1 MCEHEAWTG
10 IGRIQRAEKRIRFV
24 MVCEECGAEQREI
37 FAGPSDPHLTEIPDE
52 VMDRRAA
59 AGEG

>member
-10 IGRIQRAEKRIRFV
+10 VGRIQRAAKWIRFV

-37 FAGPSDPHLTEIPDE
+37 FAGPYDPHLTEIPDD
-52 VMDRRAA
+52 VMARRLP
-59 AGEG
+59 AGKG